1 MGSPIAQPH
10 FCVPDQGAE
19 ELQAGT
25 GTHLSQDERPGAG
38 YNIKQYRRIL
48 MRGPIRSVLLAALA
62 VCAFAALTVSQA
74 SAATIKNVKTGSF
87 LLAIYGYPGEST
99 NKPAT
104 ETAIGGGLGRNFGF
118 GENML
123 FRASTTGKPGA
134 NLAVKIGGVTL
145 EATDSYVGGT
155 LMSDKTGE
163 GNALSFT
170 IQSADFQNS
179 SAVGVGLAPAFTDTS
194 DRPWI
199 TEICPL
205 NEGKKECRIDPFF
218 TEAQQ
223 EGRTVKIDD
232 VSFNVFI
239 AGAANVIQ
247 GTVWGKW
254 EQGKEKVPPCIKL
267 ESPAKAVTEK
277 SPDET
282 LIGTQG
288 TAVFG
293 KSIEEIK
300 GQACLISANNDWYTV
315 GTVKEEPEIVI
326 KNE

>member
-1 MGSPIAQPH
+1 MSKKLL
-10 FCVPDQGAE
+10 VPVVSALVGLMA
-19 ELQAGT
+19 LSAG
-25 GTHLSQDERPGAG
+25 
-38 YNIKQYRRIL
+38 
-48 MRGPIRSVLLAALA
+48 
-62 VCAFAALTVSQA
+62 QA
-74 SAATIKNVKTGSF
+74 SAATIKNVKTGSP
-87 LLAIYGYPGEST
+87 LLAIYGYPGAST

-134 NLAVKIGGVTL
+134 NLSIKLGGITW
-145 EATDSYVGGT
+145 EPQDSYIGGT
-155 LMSDKTGE
+155 LMSNKTGE
-163 GNALSFT
+163 GNALGFT
-170 IQSADFQNS
+170 IQFVDVQNS
-179 SAVGVGLAPAFTDTS
+179 SAVGIGLMPMYSDTS
-194 DRPWI
+194 ERRWI
-199 TEICPL
+199 AEICPP

-239 AGAANVIQ
+239 AGAPNVLQ
-247 GTVWGKW
+247 GTVFGKW
-254 EQGKEKVPPCIKL
+254 INGKEKGPPCIRL

-277 SPDET
+277 APDET

-288 TAVFG
+288 PGFFG

-300 GQACLISANNDWYTV
+300 GEACLISANNDWYTV
-315 GTVKEEPEIVI
+315 GATKEEPEIAI